1 MRVEAGEIQ
10 LAGDEKEDGAHRREA
25 RVTASLAL
33 GSLKQAVGV
42 LDEAIGLAGLSLVGS
57 RTGARTLGSG
67 GGSTAFAVGLS
78 PAAMATFPAPASSN
92 AAGRFPALR
101 SPVCFMSTFTGPIML
116 GTLSMLS
123 ASEPC
128 SH

>member
-1 MRVEAGEIQ
+1 MVV
-10 LAGDEKEDGAHRREA
+10 GDGYFCAM
-25 RVTASLAL
+25 L
-33 GSLKQAVGV
+33 
-42 LDEAIGLAGLSLVGS
+42 IFLVGS

-67 GGSTAFAVGLS
+67 GSSAAFAVGLN

-101 SPVCFMSTFTGPIML
+101 SPVCFMSTFMGPIMP
-116 GTLSMLS
+116 GTLSTLS
-123 ASEPC
+123 GSEPC